1 MTIPNSKQLLPIYDK
16 PLIYYPLSTLMSA
29 NIKEI
34 CVISTQE
41 DIGKFQNLLGDGSKY
56 GIRLTYQVQPRP
68 EGIAQAFLIA
78 EEFIDGD
85 EVALILGD
93 NLFQGQEL
101 ESSLADGLQGGGA
114 RIFVYQ
120 VSNPSEYGVLE
131 MDSHGN
137 PLRVEEKP
145 KNPNSNWAITG
156 LYIFDKRVANF
167 AHRVKP
173 SPRGELE
180 ITSIMQ
186 IYLDQS
192 ELSATKLIR
201 GTAWLD
207 TGTPN
212 SMHDA
217 SSYIRVIEER
227 TGKKIG
233 CIEEISYTKGWID
246 SDQMETIITSLGKS
260 SYGNYLRSILEE
272 SNK

>member
-16 PLIYYPLSTLMSA
+16 PLIYYPLSTLMLA
-29 NIKEI
+29 NIQEI
-34 CVISTQE
+34 CVISTKE

-56 GIRLTYQVQPRP
+56 GIELTYKIQLNP

-78 EEFIDGD
+78 EDFIDGD

-101 ESSLADGLQGGGA
+101 ESSLEDGLQGNGA
-114 RIFVYQ
+114 RIFIYQ
-120 VSNPSEYGVLE
+120 VSNPSDYGVLE
-131 MDSHGN
+131 IDSNGKA
-137 PLRVEEKP
+137 LRVEEKP

-156 LYIFDKRVANF
+156 LYLFDGKVSEIAQN
-167 AHRVKP
+167 VKP
-173 SPRGELE
+173 SMRGELE
-180 ITSIMQ
+180 ITSIME
-186 IYLDQS
+186 IYLDKS
-192 ELSATKLIR
+192 ELDATKLNR

-217 SSYIRVIEER
+217 SSYVRVIEER

-233 CIEEISYTKGWID
+233 CIEEIAFNKGWID
-246 SDQMETIITSLGKS
+246 SDHLTAIVESLGKS
-260 SYGNYLRSILEE
+260 AYGKYLGGILEE
-272 SNK
+272 SKK